1 MTAMIGRETFVKY
14 APGLRH
20 TPTLEFIPKPPAPL
34 RLLLYFYAVSDII
47 KPVLNK
53 MTDAN
58 NETKK
63 IADRFAKTNISNIP
77 RAQFHD
83 AGKRR
88 PYMLNK
94 KNQNVARILIAIT
107 AVIILSTNIYPRMIA
122 NDGESAYDGG
132 KSSSISSFIVAGA
145 GYFLHSYSDTLLLL
159 NRVELA
165 DVNGIDYPELREI
178 LYRAIENMEKAKD
191 AYTLLT
197 ETAENTPYNQVFID
211 QLLLFDY
218 SGLQKE
224 SGFNSAVFA
233 DVRALLA
240 KGDVTGV
247 FSRILAGTGVVL
259 DTLYTVKE
267 RVYAGKFPAVSD
279 LWRLN
284 AAYSETMMF
293 GQSAAEVFASVKGS
307 VKDAC
312 E

>member
-20 TPTLEFIPKPPAPL
+20 TTALEITPKPPAQL

-83 AGKRR
+83 AEKRR

-122 NDGESAYDGG
+122 NDGECAYDGG
-132 KSSSISSFIVAGA
+132 KSYSIKSNIVAGA
-145 GYFLHSYSDTLLLL
+145 GYFLNSYSDALLLL

-165 DVNGIDYPELREI
+165 DVNGIDYPELRET

-197 ETAENTPYNQVFID
+197 ETAENTPYNRVFID

-218 SGLQKE
+218 AGLQKE
-224 SGFNSAVFA
+224 NALNSAVFT
-233 DVRALLA
+233 DVQALLA

-247 FSRILAGTGVVL
+247 FSRILAGTGTVL
-259 DTLYTVKE
+259 DTLYTVKD
-267 RVYAGKFPAVSD
+267 RVDAGKFPAVSD

-284 AAYSETMMF
+284 AAYGETMMF

-312 E
+312 Q